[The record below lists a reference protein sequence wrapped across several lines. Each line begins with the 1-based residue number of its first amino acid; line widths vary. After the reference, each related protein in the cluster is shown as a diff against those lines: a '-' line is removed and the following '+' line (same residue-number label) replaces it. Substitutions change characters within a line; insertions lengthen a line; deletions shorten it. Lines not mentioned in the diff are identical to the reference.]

1 MPPAEELGDRLDLLK
16 MPQTPTDGWNGMR
29 RPAEALQ
36 EALSQRSGSFLSQ
49 IVEKAGFSG
58 TPIMGQGPSFSR
70 VAKARLATGD
80 VHDFVKV
87 GNIGFL
93 EPLLHRIP
101 GIVDD
106 DIDRAVRL
114 LDSGGEGFDR
124 RKVTKLELC
133 GFRQGAN
140 RRRSILKEI
149 RPAASQHHLS
159 AGGGEATRDREAQST
174 ASAGHQRA
182 LSVQSER
189 TMPVGKRCWRF
200 HGCLRIHLST
210 MTFKTSRFLSQKG
223 NAPSASAKGMIL
235 EMSEAARSPIVSR

>member
-1 MPPAEELGDRLDLLK
+1 M
-16 MPQTPTDGWNGMR
+16 
-29 RPAEALQ
+29 
-36 EALSQRSGSFLSQ
+36 
-49 IVEKAGFSG
+49 
-58 TPIMGQGPSFSR
+58 
-70 VAKARLATGD
+70 AKARLATGD

-93 EPLLHRIP
+93 ERLLHRIP

-124 RKVTKLELC
+124 RKITKVELC
-133 GFRQGAN
+133 GFRQGPIDAAASS
-140 RRRSILKEI
+140 RRSGL
-149 RPAASQHHLS
+149 RPASTTS
-159 AGGGEATRDREAQST
+159 APEAARQRDREAQST